1 MKRVFTLLL
10 AAAMAF
16 ALCACGGGDTMIR
29 DDEEDTAKKDPVAA
43 QYLQELAVKLAE
55 YPELPAMPNE
65 AELDEAFSTI
75 DYDKMG
81 ADAYEKRRRRS
92 GRIGTRAATPIMTRS
107 RRCAARGR
115 ATPRRF
121 ALYAGGGGRAALR

>member
-1 MKRVFTLLL
+1 MEGAGTFSARAPSNRTDIKKRRSPDMKRVFTLLL

-16 ALCACGGGDTMIR
+16 ALCACGGGDTTIR

-55 YPELPAMPNE
+55 YPELPAMPSTE
-65 AELDEAFSTI
+65 ELDKAFSTI

-81 ADAYEKRRRRS
+81 ADAYEKAQEKSWEDGDARS
-92 GRIGTRAATPIMTRS
+92 SA
-107 RRCAARGR
+107 
-115 ATPRRF
+115 
-121 ALYAGGGGRAALR
+121 Y

>member
-43 QYLQELAVKLAE
+43 L
-55 YPELPAMPNE
+55 
-65 AELDEAFSTI
+65 
-75 DYDKMG
+75 
-81 ADAYEKRRRRS
+81 RS
-92 GRIGTRAATPIMTRS
+92 E
-107 RRCAARGR
+107 
-115 ATPRRF
+115 
-121 ALYAGGGGRAALR
+121 